1 LLDVDGTLVASNA
14 AHARAWHA
22 ALAEHGIEVP
32 VAQLSRLIG
41 MGGDKLLPAAAGID
55 AASDLGKQ
63 VSERRAAIFRSDELP
78 ALQPTRGA
86 AELLTFLRANG
97 VRLMV
102 ASSADAA
109 ELGALLAVCGAPELA
124 DDAATGD
131 DAAGSKPDPDIVQV
145 ALDRIAL
152 PATDVLLLGD
162 TPYDVAAG
170 RRAGVDVVAVTC
182 GGWSEND
189 LAGAVSVVADPAEL
203 QAIWPA
209 RVQPRR
215 VKG

>member
-1 LLDVDGTLVASNA
+1 MT
-14 AHARAWHA
+14 R
-22 ALAEHGIEVP
+22 P
-32 VAQLSRLIG
+32 
-41 MGGDKLLPAAAGID
+41 PATT
-55 AASDLGKQ
+55 
-63 VSERRAAIFRSDELP
+63 RRGRNPI
-78 ALQPTRGA
+78 
-86 AELLTFLRANG
+86 
-97 VRLMV
+97 
-102 ASSADAA
+102 
-109 ELGALLAVCGAPELA
+109 
-124 DDAATGD
+124 
-131 DAAGSKPDPDIVQV
+131 PDIVQV